1 MSSHI
6 VKGGHLS
13 LGVQRESGIYKASL
27 VSVTRPVLPKKGF
40 YMIIFIGEGGKKP
53 SR

>member
-13 LGVQRESGIYKASL
+13 LGLQRESGIYKASL
-27 VSVTRPVLPKKGF
+27 VSVTRPVLPKKGL
-40 YMIIFIGEGGKKP
+40 YKIVFIGEGGKKP
-53 SR
+53 SS